1 MALAPRVLAMNR
13 GRSAWIISEEMSINR
28 LTKPSTHTVRGILI
42 LVAGRSDDMA
52 VKQEGQ
58 FWSHYLLET

>member
-1 MALAPRVLAMNR
+1 MKR

-28 LTKPSTHTVRGILI
+28 LKKPSTHTVRGILI

-52 VKQEGQ
+52 GKQEGQ

>member
-1 MALAPRVLAMNR
+1 MDHFRRNVHQQTYSR
-13 GRSAWIISEEMSINR
+13 GRKAPDQSGVDVK
-28 LTKPSTHTVRGILI
+28 KPSTHTVRGILI

-58 FWSHYLLET
+58 FWGHYLLET